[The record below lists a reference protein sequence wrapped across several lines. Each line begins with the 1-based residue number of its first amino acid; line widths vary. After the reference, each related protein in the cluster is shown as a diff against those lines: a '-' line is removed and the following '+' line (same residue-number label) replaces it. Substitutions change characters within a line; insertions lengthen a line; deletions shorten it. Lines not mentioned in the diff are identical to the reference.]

1 MPGEMSIKGEKV
13 LEDGLKKLV
22 NLFESEKEVLIAYLF
37 RLLCERFETLQRV
50 ELLKTI
56 Q

>member
-37 RLLCERFETLQRV
+37 GSYARGLKLCK
-50 ELLKTI
+50 ELNC
-56 Q
+56 